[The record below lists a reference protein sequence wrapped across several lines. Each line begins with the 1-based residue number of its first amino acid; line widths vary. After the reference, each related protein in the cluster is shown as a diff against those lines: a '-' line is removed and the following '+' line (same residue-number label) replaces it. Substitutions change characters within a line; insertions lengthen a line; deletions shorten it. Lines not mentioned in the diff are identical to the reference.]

1 MSPRML
7 FSIVILCCLLS
18 WSQTDGTVWAAEP
31 STPSYSLPSYSLG
44 DIVAL
49 AMEHSPTL
57 AGAEGVVKQRRGQ
70 QIAAGAYP
78 NPSVSGTVGRGAI
91 RDPSTGVRI
100 TERTVTVEQPL
111 EWQGTRQARQEAANA
126 GVAGARAALEETRLT
141 LLADV
146 KVAFYSL
153 LFAQRDA
160 ELAAQ
165 NVTTV
170 EEVLRTVKARVAA
183 GEATSFDTMKAG
195 VEVQK
200 AQKDV
205 ARAQNAFL
213 VAKTRLNTLTA
224 GALGKQFSIQGDF
237 QSPKQGLGLDLD
249 RLTAQAFEQHPSLR
263 RLTKLAEQ
271 AEHTV
276 RFERESRVPNISV
289 QGQYHREA
297 GDESMTAGLSVP
309 LPLWYRRQ
317 GEIETALG
325 TKHRAEAERLRA
337 QNELEQAITQQVQEV
352 RTAQDQLHVFETGLL
367 KQAEQTLTVA
377 RTSFRQ
383 GAASLLDVLD
393 AQRVYR
399 QTLLEYA
406 QVRADL
412 SIAFVRLERSLGAPL

>member
-1 MSPRML
+1 MILRMVL
-7 FSIVILCCLLS
+7 SVLCVCCLVGRS
-18 WSQTDGTVWAAEP
+18 ETGVVAWAAEP
-31 STPSYSLPSYSLG
+31 RANTYSLD
-44 DIVAL
+44 DILAL
-49 AMEHSPTL
+49 AMERSPTL
-57 AGAEGVVKQRRGQ
+57 AGAGGLVKQSHGQ

-78 NPSVSGTVGRGAI
+78 NPSVSGSAGRGAI

-100 TERTVTVEQPL
+100 TERTITVEQPL
-111 EWQGTRQARQEAANA
+111 EWIGKRQARREAAEA
-126 GVAGARAALEETRLT
+126 GVAGASAALEETRLT
-141 LLADV
+141 LMADV
-146 KVAFYSL
+146 KVAFYQL
-153 LFAQRDA
+153 LYAQRDA
-160 ELAAQ
+160 ELATQ

-170 EEVLRTVKARVAA
+170 EEVLRTVRARVAA

-200 AQKDV
+200 AQKEV
-205 ARAQNAFL
+205 ARAQNAL
-213 VAKTRLNTLTA
+213 VIAKARLNTLTA
-224 GALGKQFSIQGDF
+224 GALGKQFSIHGDF
-237 QSPKQGLGLDLD
+237 HSPGQGVDLE
-249 RLTAQAFEQHPSLR
+249 RLAAEALEQHPTVR

-271 AEHTV
+271 AGHTV
-276 RFERESRVPNISV
+276 QYERASRVPNVSV
-289 QGQYHREA
+289 QGSYHREA
-297 GDESMTAGLSVP
+297 GDESLTAGLSVP

-325 TKHRAEAERLRA
+325 TKYRAEAERLRA
-337 QNELEQAITQQVQEV
+337 QHELEQAITQHAQEV

-412 SIAFVRLERSLGAPL
+412 SIALVRLERSIGAPL

>member
-1 MSPRML
+1 MNPRIFL
-7 FSIVILCCLLS
+7 LVLIVCCLVDR
-18 WSQTDGTVWAAEP
+18 SQSGMTAWAADP
-31 STPSYSLPSYSLG
+31 GTPSYSLA
-44 DIVAL
+44 DILAL
-49 AMEHSPTL
+49 AVEHSPTL
-57 AGAEGVVKQRRGQ
+57 AGAEGLVKQSHGQ
-70 QIAAGAYP
+70 QIAAGAYL
-78 NPSVSGTVGRGAI
+78 NPSVSGSAGRGAI
-91 RDPSTGVRI
+91 RDPSTGARI

-111 EWQGTRQARQEAANA
+111 EWLGKRQARQEAANA
-126 GVAGARAALEETRLT
+126 GVAGASAALEETRLV

-146 KVAFYSL
+146 KVGFYSL

-160 ELAAQ
+160 ELTAQ
-165 NVTTV
+165 NVTMV

-183 GEATSFDTMKAG
+183 GEATSFDTMKAS

-200 AQKDV
+200 AQKEV
-205 ARAQNAFL
+205 ARAQNALL

-237 QSPKQGLGLDLD
+237 QSAKQTLDLD
-249 RLTAQAFEQHPSLR
+249 RL
-263 RLTKLAEQ
+263 
-271 AEHTV
+271 
-276 RFERESRVPNISV
+276 
-289 QGQYHREA
+289 
-297 GDESMTAGLSVP
+297 
-309 LPLWYRRQ
+309 
-317 GEIETALG
+317 TALG

-337 QNELEQAITQQVQEV
+337 QNELEQAITQHAQEV

-367 KQAEQTLTVA
+367 KQAEQTLIVA

-412 SIAFVRLERSLGAPL
+412 SIALVRLERSLGASL